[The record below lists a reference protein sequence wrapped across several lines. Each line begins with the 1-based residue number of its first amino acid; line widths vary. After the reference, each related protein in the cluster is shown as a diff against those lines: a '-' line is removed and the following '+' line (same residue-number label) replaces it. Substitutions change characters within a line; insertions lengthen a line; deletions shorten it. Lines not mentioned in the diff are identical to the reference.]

1 VSARRLSDGQARLL
15 RMLAQRLD
23 PSARERPA
31 SIAQVLHDVVALQA
45 QVPEAAALAVRAR
58 STGLTAADVERA
70 RVEEG
75 SVVRTWCLRGTLHL
89 LAAED
94 VRWLLRLVAPPV
106 VAGYRR
112 RYEELGLDDLT
123 VRRALRVIAHAVE
136 VGPRT
141 RVELADR
148 LRRSGI
154 DPAGQRVAHLV
165 GRAALEGLLCHGP
178 FRGRDA
184 TYVPLPPTASTSFEG
199 EEALAELA
207 RRYLMAYGPA
217 GPLDLATWSGLSIR
231 EARRA
236 CSSLEGEMVEMVVA
250 GKPAWLLAE
259 HLDRLEAPSNPV
271 VRLLPSFDA
280 YLLGYRSR
288 DLAVPAAH
296 AHRVWPGGGWLHPT
310 VISDGVAVGTW
321 RAERRRH
328 RADLSV
334 SPFRKLSSQ
343 ARRAIE
349 EEAADVGRFLELQTS
364 VSFTD

>member
-1 VSARRLSDGQARLL
+1 MDQVV
-15 RMLAQRLD
+15 
-23 PSARERPA
+23 RE
-31 SIAQVLHDVVALQA
+31 LVAFQA

-112 RYEELGLDDLT
+112 RYEELGLDDPT
-123 VRRALRVIAHAVE
+123 VRRGLRVIADAVE
-136 VGPRT
+136 EGEPRT
-141 RVELADR
+141 RTELADR

-184 TYVPLPPTASTSFEG
+184 TYVPLPPTASTSFDG

-207 RRYLMAYGPA
+207 RRYLLAHGPA
-217 GPLDLATWSGLSIR
+217 GPVDLAAWSGLSIR

-236 CSSLEGEMVEMVVA
+236 WSSLEGEIVEMVVA
-250 GKPAWLLAE
+250 GKPAWLPAERLAWLKE
-259 HLDRLEAPSNPV
+259 EVPSTPV
-271 VRLLPSFDA
+271 IRLLPSFDA

-288 DLAVPAAH
+288 DLAVSAAH
-296 AHRVWPGGGWLHPT
+296 AHRVWSGGGWLHPT
-310 VISDGVAVGTW
+310 VISDGVAVATW
-321 RAERRRH
+321 RAERRRD
-328 RADLSV
+328 RVELSV
-334 SPFRKLSSQ
+334 SPFRKLSSR

-349 EEAADVGRFLELQTS
+349 EEAADVGRFLELETS
-364 VSFTD
+364 VSFTG